1 MSLQK
6 SKEYHRPT
14 EFFFLHVF
22 TYDSQQK
29 AELRYFSQLNI
40 RYPSVLYPQLFY
52 VHLIHVYFMNLSQIC
67 FQTVLSA
74 WYII

>member
-1 MSLQK
+1 MSLPK
-6 SKEYHRPT
+6 SKEYHKTNRII
-14 EFFFLHVF
+14 FLHVF
-22 TYDSQQK
+22 TYDIQQK
-29 AELRYFSQLNI
+29 TELRYFFQLNI

-52 VHLIHVYFMNLSQIC
+52 IHLIHVYFLNLFQIC